1 LPERRIIARAEPAG
15 TRRLQV
21 VPLHEPF
28 DDPVEA
34 AATHEAPATGLNAF
48 LQAAQRQ
55 GAELVT
61 AARDQAEQ
69 IAANARA
76 EGYETGYAEGVAR
89 AERELQDLFRFA
101 ETAVREIADTRT
113 RIIEESEDALVELAV
128 QVASKVLQTS
138 LEIEP
143 RHVTGV
149 LRGALR
155 KAYVRDHVQV
165 VCNPDD
171 LALIEQAS
179 SDLAAQ
185 VGTLHN
191 LELIGDRRITRGG
204 VVVRTPGGDVDATLE
219 SQLDRLRHA
228 MLGGGDV

>member
-1 LPERRIIARAEPAG
+1 LPERRIIARAAPAG
-15 TRRLQV
+15 TRRLQA

-28 DDPVEA
+28 EDAVAGVAPID
-34 AATHEAPATGLNAF
+34 APATGLNAF

-55 GAELVT
+55 GAELVS

-69 IAANARA
+69 IATDARTS
-76 EGYETGYAEGVAR
+76 GYETGYAEGVAR
-89 AERELQDLFRFA
+89 AERELEDLFRFA

-113 RIIEESEDALVELAV
+113 RMLEESEAALVELAV
-128 QVASKVLQTS
+128 QVASKVLQTT

-143 RHVTGV
+143 QRVADV

-171 LALIEQAS
+171 LALIEDASPELQAH
-179 SDLAAQ
+179 
-185 VGTLHN
+185 VGTLRN
-191 LELIGDRRITRGG
+191 LELIGDRRISRGG
-204 VVVRTPGGDVDATLE
+204 VLVRTPGGDVDATLE
-219 SQLDRLRHA
+219 SQLDRLRAA
-228 MLGGGDV
+228 MLGGDG